1 MIMTRSI
8 AGMELLVN
16 RVQRYCLH
24 DGPGIRTAVFLQGCP
39 LRCWWCHN
47 PEARSEQ
54 SREMRTYEI
63 PELVSVLERDAR
75 YWIRSGGGVTVS
87 GGEPL
92 YQPVALQELLIA
104 LGSHNYHRAVET
116 SGVGTPADLQ
126 RIAPHVDLWLW
137 DLKAVTPEIYR
148 KGTGGDVSVTLA
160 NLSWLLQNAEAPV
173 IARIPLIP
181 DFNLNEQELTRIA
194 DRLKEEPR
202 ASGVELLPGH
212 SCGWV
217 KAKTAQP
224 PGRISVDSSQ
234 LQWARELLEK
244 KGIKVTRKPTGGLA

>member
-1 MIMTRSI
+1 MTRSI
-8 AGMELLVN
+8 AGTELLVN
-16 RVQRYCLH
+16 RIQRYCLH

-54 SREMRTYEI
+54 SPEMRTYEI

-75 YWIRSGGGVTVS
+75 YWIRSGGGVTIS

-92 YQPVALQELLIA
+92 HQTAGLERLLIA
-104 LGSHNYHRAVET
+104 LGGRKHHRTLET
-116 SGVGTPADLQ
+116 SGVGTPDDLQ

-137 DLKAVTPEIYR
+137 DMKAVTPEIYR

-173 IARIPLIP
+173 IARMPLIP
-181 DFNLNEQELTRIA
+181 DFNLNERELKGIA
-194 DRLKEEPR
+194 EWLKEQSR
-202 ASGVELLPGH
+202 SAQVELLPGH
-212 SCGWV
+212 SCGQV
-217 KAKTAQP
+217 KAKAGHAP
-224 PGRISVDSSQ
+224 RKVAVDSNQ
-234 LQWARELLEK
+234 LEWARELLEK